1 MATTISFRTDPA
13 IDAALELLVEEV
25 GSRSDAI
32 RAAILDAGRQ
42 LRRARMRAESEAL
55 AGDPDELAEIA
66 AVRADLEPH
75 RAW

>member
-13 IDAALELLVEEV
+13 IDSALELLAEEA
-25 GSRSDAI
+25 GSRSEAI

-55 AGDPDELAEIA
+55 ASDPDELAEIA